1 MARVAVPVT
10 VITKAGVAPAT
21 EVNGDPVN
29 GHSIANGGST
39 FIVAR
44 NNGATPRT
52 VTINLQG
59 SVDGQPIT
67 ARTVPVP
74 ATASRYI
81 GPFDTT
87 RYGSSLEVQVDHADL
102 KLLAFRTA

>member
-29 GHSIANGGST
+29 AHSVANSGST

-44 NNGATPRT
+44 NNGVTPRT
-52 VTINLQG
+52 MTINLKG

-67 ARTVPVP
+67 ARSVSVP
-74 ATASRYI
+74 ASGTRYV

-87 RYGSSLEVQVDHADL
+87 RYGASLEVGVDHADV
-102 KLLAFRTA
+102 KLQAFRTA